1 MKLRSLVI
9 LLSSS
14 SSHTHPR
21 CVVEPCYNLSELY
34 SLYGTGV
41 SGCKANTRKP
51 LRQRCYLPGVFPQFF
66 SDLFPSS
73 SSTLNEVNTSS
84 TISCDSPLELQEEP
98 QQAEPEAELEQPQ
111 ESGCSGPQAEAEDSF
126 L

>member
-1 MKLRSLVI
+1 MLTHGVWWSHAITSLSCTPFVVQE
-9 LLSSS
+9 SQDVKP
-14 SSHTHPR
+14 TH
-21 CVVEPCYNLSELY
+21 
-34 SLYGTGV
+34 G
-41 SGCKANTRKP
+41 KP

-84 TISCDSPLELQEEP
+84 TISCDSPLELQEEL

-111 ESGCSGPQAEAEDSF
+111 KSGCSGPQAEAEDSF